1 MPKRPLAESKFNGD
15 ADSNR
20 GWSAPTSY
28 DVKGRQIAAAVERST
43 TVTLMYAAHCDDM
56 KQYSTVQRTSDI
68 NAAVPYHQPTRYGWE
83 TERSDAIPIIRS
95 LSVVPFDASDG
106 LIPRYRQKYQARYRF
121 YTSCLN

>member
-43 TVTLMYAAHCDDM
+43 TVTLMYAAHCSLDAA
-56 KQYSTVQRTSDI
+56 TVSAMTQ
-68 NAAVPYHQPTRYGWE
+68 
-83 TERSDAIPIIRS
+83 
-95 LSVVPFDASDG
+95 SVFDSA
-106 LIPRYRQKYQARYRF
+106 K
-121 YTSCLN
+121 NV